1 MKHMLLRV
9 QFIWVAMLLAVSAS
23 ADVLVFY
30 TYHQKPPYYYAAHG
44 SSSSEGEEG
53 VYGSLVRYLN
63 RVQDTIQVQLAYM
76 PRKQLEKALNE
87 GRLKGAV
94 IGVAPLWFKDKEME
108 KYLWSVP
115 FLKDEDVIIVRSGK
129 GFSYKHPRDLEGK
142 ALALTRGLYYWGVTE
157 RIKENKITAYETD
170 SAIQNLIMVA
180 HGRADATI
188 LSRLTSTYLL
198 KRKLEINRFEML
210 PAPHDQFERRILF
223 PKTFQNEHQVLN
235 KWLKL
240 LPEDETWIE
249 NVKKWRETK

>member
-1 MKHMLLRV
+1 MLLRV

-23 ADVLVFY
+23 AEVLTLF
-30 TYHQKPPYYYAAHG
+30 TYHQKPPYYSDGQG
-44 SSSSEGEEG
+44 SSSLLEEDG
-53 VYGSLVRYLN
+53 VYGSLAHYLN
-63 RVQDTIQVQLAYM
+63 RVQDSIQVQLAYM

-87 GRLKGAV
+87 GRLNGAV

-108 KYLWSVP
+108 TYLWSVP
-115 FLKDEDVIIVRSGK
+115 FLKDEDVILVRSGK

-142 ALALTRGLYYWGVTE
+142 TLALTRGLYYWGVTE

-170 SAIQNLIMVA
+170 SSIQNLIMVA

-188 LSRLTSTYLL
+188 LSRLTSSYLL
-198 KRKLEINRFEML
+198 KRKLQVNRFEML
-210 PAPHDQFERRILF
+210 SVPHDQFSRRILF
-223 PKTFQNEHQVLN
+223 PRTLQDEYRALN

-249 NVKKWRETK
+249 NLKSWRETQ